1 MTIYKDAYQTTI
13 GKMYSSSIKKTERN
27 IKEAIIKDGINRV
40 SLNLDNNKTYK
51 PFFILGNNVS
61 ESNIEIFSHPLLLS
75 YQNENYLCTDLRP
88 YVKKDTT
95 SENIENNIRNLS
107 EYNFCK
113 SRTVLNLIWVNDNP
127 SILRNL
133 FSFAGTVF
141 TVWISETISK
151 TLNLDFNQKSIISAI
166 TSFYYQSL
174 FFDNSTLTEDQKM
187 LMVKNAAKITNIPVN
202 NLFSLLDKIDQLDN
216 LDDYCK
222 TIVKLVDNV
231 RLEKFN
237 LAMLL
242 TIISSSWYG
251 TNAKENISV
260 ALEHPPT
267 WIAIVYTALTDRT
280 YKKSTLS
287 NFCENLS
294 KRGAGEEFTKNF
306 ISLISDNLIS
316 TDNGEKIILDRSN

>member
-13 GKMYSSSIKKTERN
+13 GNMYSNTVKKIERS
-27 IKEAIIKDGINRV
+27 IKEAIVKDYINNIT
-40 SLNLDNNKTYK
+40 LNVDNSKNYK
-51 PFFILGNNVS
+51 PLFILGNNVS
-61 ESNIEIFSHPLLLS
+61 ENNIDIFSHPLLLS

-113 SRTVLNLIWVNDNP
+113 SRTILNLIWVNDNP

-133 FSFAGTVF
+133 FSFASTVF
-141 TVWISETISK
+141 TVWLSETISK
-151 TLNLDFNQKSIISAI
+151 TLNLDPSQKSIISAI

-174 FFDNSTLTEDQKM
+174 FLDNSSYTEEQKM
-187 LMVKNAAKITNIPVN
+187 LLVKNAMKVTNIPSN
-202 NLFSLLDKIDQLDN
+202 NLFSLLDKIEKLDN
-216 LDDYCK
+216 LEDYCK
-222 TIVKLVDNV
+222 TIVKLVDSV

-267 WIAIVYTALTDRT
+267 WIAIVYTAVTDRT
-280 YKKSTLS
+280 YRKSTLS
-287 NFCENLS
+287 TFCESLGRRGLS
-294 KRGAGEEFTKNF
+294 EEFTKNF
-306 ISLISDNLIS
+306 VSLINENLVSRDN
-316 TDNGEKIILDRSN
+316 SNKETVTL